1 MAKVLWS
8 EHPKVLQAR
17 RRSAAANL
25 LIRTIDNSRLHRT
38 GRNATLVAHFAFL
51 SVFPLLL
58 VSTSVLGFVL
68 DNYPKVRASIIDSAL
83 SRLPFVGQQLQEDP
97 TQLNGSAPVLFFGLL
112 VALWAGLRAF
122 NALQV
127 ALDDVAEVPLDQRP
141 SLLRTRARSLLGI
154 AIVGGAQIGTAIL
167 TSLVGVT
174 GVRALH
180 KNLFTI
186 AAVVVNAAV
195 LAASYRWLCV
205 RAQSWRQVAPG
216 AITGGVV
223 FAALQL
229 TGTAIVGRAISN
241 ASPVYGNFATVIG
254 LITWLAL
261 HAAVALLG
269 AELNRALPARRFTQP
284 APLAC

>member
-8 EHPKVLQAR
+8 ERPRVLQVR
-17 RRSAAANL
+17 RRSATANL
-25 LIRTIDNSRLHRT
+25 LIRAIDNSRLHRT

-68 DNYPKVRASIIDSAL
+68 ENYPKARASIIDSAL

-97 TQLNGSAPVLFFGLL
+97 SKLKGSAPVLFFGLL

-174 GVRALH
+174 GVRAFH
-180 KNLFTI
+180 KILFTI

-195 LAASYRWLCV
+195 LAASYRWLCARV
-205 RAQSWRQVAPG
+205 QSWRQVAPG

-254 LITWLAL
+254 LITWLGL

-269 AELNRALPARRFTQP
+269 AELNHALPARRLTRP
-284 APLAC
+284 TPWAG